1 MDQEQVQALRT
12 QAEESAKNYFRQ
24 GLNCAECALKSFLDL
39 GLTDDSPEVV
49 AMASGFGGGIGLTRN
64 TCGAVLGAAMAI
76 GTLRGRRDPLAKE
89 TLQERIEELYGTDGI
104 YQLYRRFVEEVEGK
118 YGTIVCREMTAGY
131 EWEGKPRKKNCQE
144 IIRYTAGL
152 AVKYALENTVPEGEV
167 DSEKDCGKGGEV
179 NGTDPARS

>member
-1 MDQEQVQALRT
+1 
-12 QAEESAKNYFRQ
+12 
-24 GLNCAECALKSFLDL
+24 
-39 GLTDDSPEVV
+39 
-49 AMASGFGGGIGLTRN
+49 
-64 TCGAVLGAAMAI
+64 MAI

-144 IIRYTAGL
+144 IIRYAAGL